1 MIMKKFLLI
10 IFSVC
15 IVFGQDT
22 DFETQYYYDTIYLQQ
37 GFMGQKYV
45 KGGES
50 FPLMSLGSELKR
62 YPESQELYEKYFFM
76 RILGQGILLAGP
88 LLSSL
93 IMEKES
99 LSGEFII
106 AYVGSIF
113 LSAFA
118 TMESVNK
125 LNEAVWVFN
134 REQLK
139 RWNDGNEF
147 EGDSNDW
154 RWRESK
160 P

>member
-1 MIMKKFLLI
+1 MKKFLLI

-15 IVFGQDT
+15 IVLGQDT

-76 RILGQGILLAGP
+76 RMLGLGALIIGP
-88 LLSSL
+88 IASSAL
-93 IMEKES
+93 INTDES
-99 LSGEFII
+99 SFISV
-106 AYVGSIF
+106 YLGSLF
-113 LSAFA
+113 LGAFA
-118 TMESVNK
+118 AFESFNK
-125 LNEAVWVFN
+125 LNEAVWIYN

-139 RWNDGNEF
+139 QGNDGNEF

>member
-1 MIMKKFLLI
+1 MKKFLLI

-76 RILGQGILLAGP
+76 RMLGLGALIIGP
-88 LLSSL
+88 IVSSAL
-93 IMEKES
+93 INTDES
-99 LSGEFII
+99 SFVSVYL
-106 AYVGSIF
+106 GSLF
-113 LSAFA
+113 LGAFA
-118 TMESVNK
+118 AFESFNK
-125 LNEAVWVFN
+125 LNEAVWIYN

-139 RWNDGNEF
+139 QGNDGNEF

>member
-76 RILGQGILLAGP
+76 RMLGLGALIIGP
-88 LLSSL
+88 IASSAL
-93 IMEKES
+93 INTDES
-99 LSGEFII
+99 SFISV
-106 AYVGSIF
+106 YLGSLF
-113 LSAFA
+113 LGAFA
-118 TMESVNK
+118 VFESFNK

-139 RWNDGNEF
+139 QGNDGNEF

-154 RWRESK
+154 RWREST

>member
-1 MIMKKFLLI
+1 MKKFLLI

-62 YPESQELYEKYFFM
+62 YPESQELYEKSFFM
-76 RILGQGILLAGP
+76 RMLGLGALIIGP
-88 LLSSL
+88 VASSAL
-93 IMEKES
+93 VNTDES
-99 LSGEFII
+99 SFISV
-106 AYVGSIF
+106 YLGSLF
-113 LSAFA
+113 LGAFA
-118 TMESVNK
+118 AFESFNK

-139 RWNDGNEF
+139 RGNDGNEF

-154 RWRESK
+154 RWREST

>member
-1 MIMKKFLLI
+1 MKKFLLI

-15 IVFGQDT
+15 IVLGQDT

-76 RILGQGILLAGP
+76 RMLGLGALIIGP
-88 LLSSL
+88 IASSAL
-93 IMEKES
+93 INTDES
-99 LSGEFII
+99 SFISV
-106 AYVGSIF
+106 YLGSLF
-113 LSAFA
+113 LGAFA
-118 TMESVNK
+118 TFESFNK
-125 LNEAVWVFN
+125 LNEAVWIYN

-139 RWNDGNEF
+139 QGNDGNEF

-154 RWRESK
+154 RWREST

>member
-1 MIMKKFLLI
+1 MKKFLLI

-76 RILGQGILLAGP
+76 RMLGLGALIIGP
-88 LLSSL
+88 VASSAL
-93 IMEKES
+93 VNTDASSFISVYLGS
-99 LSGEFII
+99 L
-106 AYVGSIF
+106 F
-113 LSAFA
+113 LGAFA
-118 TMESVNK
+118 VFESFNK

-139 RWNDGNEF
+139 RGNDGNEF

-154 RWRESK
+154 RWREST

>member
-1 MIMKKFLLI
+1 MKKFLLI

-76 RILGQGILLAGP
+76 RMLG
-88 LLSSL
+88 
-93 IMEKES
+93 
-99 LSGEFII
+99 
-106 AYVGSIF
+106 
-113 LSAFA
+113 LSALIIGPIASSALINTDESSFISVYLGSLFLGAFA
-118 TMESVNK
+118 AFESFNK
-125 LNEAVWVFN
+125 LNEAVWIYN

-139 RWNDGNEF
+139 QGNDGNEF

-154 RWRESK
+154 RWREST

>member
-1 MIMKKFLLI
+1 MKKFLLI

-22 DFETQYYYDTIYLQQ
+22 DFETQYYYDTIYLLQ

-76 RILGQGILLAGP
+76 RMLGLGALIIGP
-88 LLSSL
+88 IASSAL
-93 IMEKES
+93 INTDES
-99 LSGEFII
+99 SFISV
-106 AYVGSIF
+106 YLGSLF
-113 LSAFA
+113 LGAFA
-118 TMESVNK
+118 AFESFNK
-125 LNEAVWVFN
+125 LNEAVWIYN

-139 RWNDGNEF
+139 QGNDGNEF

>member
-15 IVFGQDT
+15 IVLGQDT

-76 RILGQGILLAGP
+76 RMLGLGALIIGP
-88 LLSSL
+88 IASSAL
-93 IMEKES
+93 INTDES
-99 LSGEFII
+99 SFISV
-106 AYVGSIF
+106 YLGSLF
-113 LSAFA
+113 LGAFA
-118 TMESVNK
+118 AFESFNK
-125 LNEAVWVFN
+125 LNEAVWIYN

-139 RWNDGNEF
+139 QGNDGNEF

-154 RWRESK
+154 RWREST

>member
-76 RILGQGILLAGP
+76 RMLGLGALIIGP
-88 LLSSL
+88 IASSAL
-93 IMEKES
+93 INTDES
-99 LSGEFII
+99 SFISV
-106 AYVGSIF
+106 YLGSLF
-113 LSAFA
+113 LGAFA
-118 TMESVNK
+118 AFESFNK
-125 LNEAVWVFN
+125 LNEAVWIYN

-139 RWNDGNEF
+139 QGNDGNEF

-154 RWRESK
+154 RWREST